1 MEVKAK
7 IYEEEIEEEDVKWL
21 KHYCSMHQILLVGE
35 GDFSFS
41 LSLAN
46 AFGSAINIVATSHD
60 AYDILLKKYSKAQSN
75 VEELKKMG
83 ASIVHE
89 VDATKMKFHAGLR
102 TRRFDRIVFNFPHA
116 GFKGKEDHP
125 QLIKYVVL
133 HSCLYGSIKLHRQ
146 LVRGF
151 FRNAGHMLRPYGEVH
166 VSHKTAAPFSH
177 WNLEELAA
185 ENSLVLVESANF
197 CIEDYPG
204 YNNKR
209 GDGSRSD
216 IPFPLGKCS
225 TFKFIIGHIHKTK
238 NPLRK
243 IDLLPSSPSINPI
256 ANNHIVCGNI
266 PIDRLHYANVIYPE
280 IHRPV
285 NYERIPRSIN
295 GLAHRDTNL
304 WSFSSFNSLGLR
316 MQGTNDFEFRD
327 TAPPPLCR
335 INNFSLGMV
344 ELQFSSF
351 PGVSLRSRFPLI
363 SSYNT
368 DLLEA
373 PTRLS
378 SGYDYLRHYEEL
390 HSRGVSILECSRMF
404 QRQAGWEWDEAT
416 RQRERF
422 LCHGI

>member
-1 MEVKAK
+1 
-7 IYEEEIEEEDVKWL
+7 
-21 KHYCSMHQILLVGE
+21 
-35 GDFSFS
+35 
-41 LSLAN
+41 
-46 AFGSAINIVATSHD
+46 
-60 AYDILLKKYSKAQSN
+60 
-75 VEELKKMG
+75 MG
-83 ASIVHE
+83 ASIVHG

-125 QLIKYVVL
+125 QLIK
-133 HSCLYGSIKLHRQ
+133 LHRQ

-166 VSHKTAAPFSH
+166 VSHKTAVPFSH

-238 NPLRK
+238 NPLTK
-243 IDLLPSSPSINPI
+243 IDLLPSQPSIIPVADNR
-256 ANNHIVCGNI
+256 IVYGNI
-266 PIDRLHYANVIYPE
+266 PIDHV
-280 IHRPV
+280 HRPV

-295 GLAHRDTNL
+295 GLAHRDTTNL
-304 WSFSSFNSLGLR
+304 WPFSSFNSLGLR
-316 MQGTNDFEFRD
+316 MQGTNDFEFREK
-327 TAPPPLCR
+327 APLPLCR

-344 ELQFSSF
+344 ELQVSTF
-351 PGVSLRSRFPLI
+351 PGVSLRSSFPLI

-373 PTRLS
+373 QRRISLS
-378 SGYDYLRHYEEL
+378 YNYLRHYEEL
-390 HSRGVSILECSRMF
+390 HSRGVSILECRRMF
-404 QRQAGWEWDEAT
+404 QRQAGWGWDEET
-416 RQRERF
+416 RRRELF